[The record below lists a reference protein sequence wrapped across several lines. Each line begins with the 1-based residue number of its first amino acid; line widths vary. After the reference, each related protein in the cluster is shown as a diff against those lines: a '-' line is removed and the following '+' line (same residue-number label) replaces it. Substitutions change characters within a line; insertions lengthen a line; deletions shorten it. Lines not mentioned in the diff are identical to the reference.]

1 MTSKKPRRKIPLAVR
16 DRLLVQVGHRCVRC
30 LSLAPE
36 VDVHHMLA
44 LAEGG
49 DDSEGNLVV
58 LCPTCHRLAHRYNI
72 SARQLREY
80 KRQVV
85 DGRNAQLLGY
95 GYGPPFMDS
104 FSASNSDTLLVKLQG
119 MVEGWCNE
127 LVTTAAKSLGGGIEA
142 EMAIF
147 EYTYGRR
154 FLPHI
159 VAIRDTLAE
168 RGDSPEIASDV
179 GVLLSLLT
187 EVEVEEHR
195 GLG

>member
-1 MTSKKPRRKIPLAVR
+1 
-16 DRLLVQVGHRCVRC
+16 
-30 LSLAPE
+30 
-36 VDVHHMLA
+36 MLA